1 MKNAHICTL
10 TLLLT
15 KKDTTKR
22 SGMSN
27 VQGKKQ

>member
-1 MKNAHICTL
+1 MNNGHNCTL

-22 SGMSN
+22 PDTTN
-27 VQGKKQ
+27 VPEKKQ